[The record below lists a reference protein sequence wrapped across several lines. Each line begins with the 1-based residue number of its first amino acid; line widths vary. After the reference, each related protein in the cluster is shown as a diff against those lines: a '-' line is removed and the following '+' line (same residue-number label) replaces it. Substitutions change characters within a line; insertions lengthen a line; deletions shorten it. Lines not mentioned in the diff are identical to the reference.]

1 MFELFGPLARPTPG
15 ILPLVV
21 ALLPLLG
28 LFNRRRA
35 LVALALS
42 GLLASIE
49 LVWSLRWPAEERW
62 LLSHLGVAARIG
74 QLDLVLA
81 LALDPLGAFASI
93 VASAVAARLVLAERA
108 PRRVALLC
116 VLATATEVVVLG
128 DGAATVVLGLGIGS
142 VAATLL
148 GRAHLANVAADR
160 VGEVAMVLAA
170 GILFWALGGSWIAE
184 QYVPELEPR
193 VVVAKDAPGAA
204 HKDPFD
210 DDDDEEEARNAP
222 KHGARATLS
231 LGSLPGALVLVDG
244 TWLRDKHAITA
255 PFEGAPISAGAHA
268 FRVHPGP
275 GSDDFVVPRANAA
288 ESERVTIALHGATTT
303 FREVH
308 DDLVARDALGE
319 TAGKSA
325 LARRRFFGGISAVGV
340 ILALVALGLAARA
353 RMFPFGASRDE
364 PARALAAFAPLVV
377 VARYA
382 MGELAPTSASN
393 VAIALAA
400 CSALSAASAL
410 RDRDARALFVAEIA
424 FAGAGAI
431 AGAPSIAVVHGAIAA
446 LLFARRAPSSFAH
459 VAFVPTRVAI
469 FGALAALRF
478 GWLAAVV
485 GAIAA
490 WLAACALS
498 RIATR
503 ERVLPFIAATC
514 SIALASDPRVIGMSH
529 APLASF
535 FEPMPGAFAPAP
547 PASWPLAALAVAASA
562 FAWVARDAALERL
575 AKSPVLAMVG
585 NIQPLA
591 ARASAAIALASASAL
606 SELESRLGAVIAFAD
621 RFVSGAGSVLSAID
635 DLVARRVRVAI
646 PLPDDRATRFIL
658 VPVAIVAAASFA
670 YPWLT

>member
-1 MFELFGPLARPTPG
+1 MFEVFGPLARPTPG
-15 ILPLVV
+15 VLPLVV
-21 ALLPLLG
+21 ALLPLFG
-28 LFNRRRA
+28 LFRRRSA

-42 GLLASIE
+42 ALFAAIE
-49 LVWSLRWPAEERW
+49 LAWSMRWPAEERVV
-62 LLSHLGVAARIG
+62 LSHVGVAARIG

-81 LALDPLGAFASI
+81 LALDPLGAVASI
-93 VASAVAARLVLAERA
+93 VASAIAARLVFAERA

-116 VLATATEVVVLG
+116 VLACAAQLVVLA
-128 DGAATVVLGLGIGS
+128 DGAATLVLGFGVAS

-160 VGEVAMVLAA
+160 VGDVATMLAA

-193 VVVAKDAPGAA
+193 VVVAKDAPAP

-210 DDDDEEEARNAP
+210 DDDEEEMKNAP

-231 LGSLPGALVLVDG
+231 LGSLPGAVVLVDG
-244 TWLRDKHAITA
+244 TWLRDKHAIVS
-255 PFEGAPISAGAHA
+255 PFEGAPISAGAHT

-275 GSDDFVVPRANAA
+275 GSDDFVIPRANAA

-308 DDLVARDALGE
+308 DDLVARDALGD
-319 TAGKSA
+319 TAEKSA
-325 LARRRFFGGISAVGV
+325 LGRRRFFGGISAVGV

-353 RMFPFGASRDE
+353 RVFPFAASRDE
-364 PARALAAFAPLVV
+364 PARALGAFAALVV

-393 VAIALAA
+393 VSTALVA
-400 CSALSAASAL
+400 CAALSASSAL
-410 RDRDARALFVAEIA
+410 RDRDVRALLAAEIA

-431 AGAPSIAVVHGAIAA
+431 AGAPAVAIVHGAVAA
-446 LLFARRAPSSFAH
+446 LVLARGAPSAIAH

-478 GWLAAVV
+478 GWLAAAAGVV
-485 GAIAA
+485 AA

-498 RIATR
+498 RLSGRDRA
-503 ERVLPFIAATC
+503 LPIAA
-514 SIALASDPRVIGMSH
+514 SIASVALTSDPRVIGLAH
-529 APLASF
+529 VPLASF
-535 FEPMPGAFAPAP
+535 FEPMPGAFAPAA
-547 PASWPLAALAVAASA
+547 PASLPLAALAFAAPA
-562 FAWVARDAALERL
+562 FAWGAARRGALERV
-575 AKSPVLAMVG
+575 AKSPFLATLASL
-585 NIQPLA
+585 QPLS
-591 ARASAAIALASASAL
+591 ARASAAVALASASAL
-606 SELESRLGAVIAFAD
+606 SELEARVGALVGFAD
-621 RFVSGAGSVLSAID
+621 RFVSGIATFLGAID
-635 DLVARRVRVAI
+635 EIVFRRVRIAI
-646 PLPDDRATRFIL
+646 PAPDDRATRFIL
-658 VPVAIVAAASFA
+658 VPVAIVAAAAFA